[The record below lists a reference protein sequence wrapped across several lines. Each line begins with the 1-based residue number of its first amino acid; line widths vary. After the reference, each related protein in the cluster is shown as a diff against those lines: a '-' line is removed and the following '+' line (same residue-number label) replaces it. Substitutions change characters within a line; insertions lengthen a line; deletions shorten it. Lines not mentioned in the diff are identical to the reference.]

1 MSGKNAKV
9 DAFIQSEKKWKE
21 EVQLLR
27 QIALDSGL
35 SEDFKW
41 SLPCYLHEDK
51 NIAII
56 QNFKNSCALMFF
68 QGSELKDSKKLL
80 KSPGANSQSAKRFEF
95 TSVADITKVKAAIRA
110 YIKEAV
116 KISEAEVKTQKK
128 PAKMPAL
135 PAELKQALDKNKKLK
150 AAFEKL
156 TPGRQR
162 LYLMHITSAKQA
174 ATRVSRVEKCI
185 PRILQG
191 LGLNDRP

>member
-1 MSGKNAKV
+1 MSSKNAKV
-9 DAFIQSEKKWKE
+9 DAFIKSEKKWKD

-35 SEDFKW
+35 TEDFKW
-41 SLPCYLHEDK
+41 SLPCYLHGDK

-56 QNFKNSCALMFF
+56 QNFKDSCALMFF
-68 QGSELKDSKKLL
+68 QGSELKDAKKLL
-80 KSPGANSQSAKRFEF
+80 KAPGANSQSARRFEF
-95 TSVADITKVKAAIRA
+95 TSVADITKVKAAIRS

-116 KISEAEVKTQKK
+116 KISESEVKTEKK
-128 PAKMPAL
+128 PAKMPVM

-162 LYLMHITSAKQA
+162 LYLMHIESAKQS
-174 ATRVSRVEKCI
+174 ATRTSRVEKCI

-191 LGLNDRP
+191 LGLNDR

>member
-1 MSGKNAKV
+1 MSSKHPKV
-9 DAFIQSEKKWKE
+9 DAFVKSEKKWKE

-35 SEDFKW
+35 TEDFKW
-41 SLPCYLHEDK
+41 SLPCYLHDDK
-51 NIAII
+51 NIAIV
-56 QNFKNSCALMFF
+56 QNFKNSCAFMFF

-80 KSPGANSQSAKRFEF
+80 KSPGENSQSAKRFEF
-95 TSVADITKVKAAIRA
+95 ASVADITKVKAAIRA
-110 YIKEAV
+110 YIKEAI
-116 KISEAEVKTQKK
+116 KISESSVKTEKK
-128 PAKMPAL
+128 PAKMPAM

-162 LYLMHITSAKQA
+162 LYLIHIASAKQA
-174 ATRVSRVEKCI
+174 ATRVSRVEKCV

-191 LGLNDRP
+191 LGLSDRP

>member
-1 MSGKNAKV
+1 MSSKHPKV
-9 DAFIQSEKKWKE
+9 DAFIKSEKKWKD

-35 SEDFKW
+35 TEDFKW
-41 SLPCYLHEDK
+41 SLPCYLHDDK

-68 QGSELKDSKKLL
+68 QGSELKDAKKLL
-80 KSPGANSQSAKRFEF
+80 KSPGANSQTARRFEF
-95 TSVADITKVKAAIRA
+95 TSVTDIEKVKTAIRS

-116 KISEAEVKTQKK
+116 KISGTAVKTEKK
-128 PAKMPAL
+128 PAKMPVM

-150 AAFEKL
+150 AAFERL

-162 LYLMHITSAKQA
+162 LYLMHIESAKQS
-174 ATRVSRVEKCI
+174 ATRASRVEKCV

-191 LGLNDRP
+191 LGLNDR